1 MCNIHR
7 RIIDIH
13 ESFLICRTYFIVA
26 DSSADGTGMDREKEK
41 NMEKFINN
49 APFALVIVILV
60 IGFVLLIK
68 GADFFVEGSSS
79 VAKRLHVPSIII
91 GLTIVAMGTSLPETA
106 VSVSAS
112 IAGNNELAVSNV
124 VGSNIFNLM
133 VVIGVCAIL
142 ATVNVAG
149 ETIKRDI
156 PLSLICAGLL
166 LLLGIIGLGDKT
178 GMTLGHMDGAIFVG
192 LFAGYIFYM
201 IRIALKANKEGK
213 KVEIEGGSDEYI
225 KLVSVPVSILFIVGG
240 AIAIAVGGDVTVD
253 AASRIASDLG
263 MSQTLI
269 GLTIVSIGTSLP
281 ELVTSIVAARKN
293 EVDMALGNAIGSNIF
308 NILMVLGIA
317 SLISPISIIRENIID
332 LCVLV
337 AFTVCVWIFAGT
349 KKKIGRIEGLCMV
362 VLYAVYAVY
371 IVIR

>member
-1 MCNIHR
+1 MSFFIPLGKRKSRKIR
-7 RIIDIH
+7 RI
-13 ESFLICRTYFIVA
+13 YM
-26 DSSADGTGMDREKEK
+26 G
-41 NMEKFINN
+41 NFINN
-49 APFALVIVILV
+49 APFALVIVFLI

-112 IAGNNELAVSNV
+112 VTGNNELALSNV

-133 VVIGVCAIL
+133 VVIGVCAMI
-142 ATVNVAG
+142 ATVNVAK

-156 PLSLICAGLL
+156 PFSLICAGLL
-166 LLLGIIGLGDKT
+166 LLLGILGFGDKS
-178 GMTLGHMDGAIFVG
+178 GMTLGHFDGVIFIG
-192 LFAGYIFYM
+192 AFAGYILYM
-201 IRIALKANKEGK
+201 IKIALKASKEGK
-213 KVEIEGGSDEYI
+213 KVEIEGGSDEDI
-225 KLVSVPVSILFIVGG
+225 KLIPVPLSILFIIGG
-240 AIAIAVGGDVTVD
+240 AIAIAIGGDMTVD

-293 EVDMALGNAIGSNIF
+293 EVDMALGNAIGSNVF

-317 SLISPISIIRENIID
+317 SAISPISIITENIID
-332 LCVLV
+332 LCVLIV
-337 AFTVCVWIFAGT
+337 FTICVWIFAGT
-349 KKKIGRIEGLCMV
+349 RKKIGRIEGFSMV
-362 VLYAVYAVY
+362 VLYLIYAVY
-371 IVIR
+371 IIIR

>member
-1 MCNIHR
+1 
-7 RIIDIH
+7 
-13 ESFLICRTYFIVA
+13 
-26 DSSADGTGMDREKEK
+26 
-41 NMEKFINN
+41 MEKIINN
-49 APFALVIVILV
+49 APFALVLVFLV

-112 IAGNNELAVSNV
+112 LAGNNELAVSNV

-142 ATVNVAG
+142 ATVNVAR
-149 ETIKRDI
+149 ETIRRDI

-166 LLLGIIGLGDKT
+166 MLLGIVGLGDKT
-178 GMTLGHMDGAIFVG
+178 GMTLGHLDGVIF
-192 LFAGYIFYM
+192 AAM
-201 IRIALKANKEGK
+201 KASKEGK
-213 KVEIEGGSDEYI
+213 KVEIEGGSDEEI
-225 KLVSVPVSILFIVGG
+225 KLVSVPVSILFIIGG

-317 SLISPISIIRENIID
+317 SAISPISIITENIID
-332 LCVLV
+332 LCVLIV
-337 AFTVCVWIFAGT
+337 FTICAWIFAGT
-349 KKKIGRIEGLCMV
+349 KKKIGRAEGLCMV
-362 VLYAVYAVY
+362 ALYAAYAVY
-371 IVIR
+371 IIVR

>member
-1 MCNIHR
+1 MSLFSAIHTY
-7 RIIDIH
+7 D
-13 ESFLICRTYFIVA
+13 SRT
-26 DSSADGTGMDREKEK
+26 SADGSFEREKEET
-41 NMEKFINN
+41 MEKIINN
-49 APFALVIVILV
+49 APFALVLVFLV

-112 IAGNNELAVSNV
+112 LAGNNELAVSNV

-142 ATVNVAG
+142 ATVNVAR
-149 ETIKRDI
+149 ETIRRNI

-166 LLLGIIGLGDKT
+166 MLLGIVGLGDKT
-178 GMTLGHMDGAIFVG
+178 GMTLGHLDGVLFIV
-192 LFAGYIFYM
+192 LFACYIIYM
-201 IRIALKANKEGK
+201 VRTAMKASKEGK
-213 KVEIEGGSDEYI
+213 KVEIEGGSDEEI
-225 KLVSVPVSILFIVGG
+225 KLVSVPVSILFIIGG

-317 SLISPISIIRENIID
+317 SAISPISIITENIID
-332 LCVLV
+332 LCVLIV
-337 AFTVCVWIFAGT
+337 FTICAWIFAGT
-349 KKKIGRIEGLCMV
+349 KKKIGRAEGLCMV
-362 VLYAVYAVY
+362 ALYAAYAVY
-371 IVIR
+371 IIVR

>member
-1 MCNIHR
+1 
-7 RIIDIH
+7 
-13 ESFLICRTYFIVA
+13 
-26 DSSADGTGMDREKEK
+26 
-41 NMEKFINN
+41 MEKLIND
-49 APFALVIVILV
+49 APFVLVLVFLV
-60 IGFVLLIK
+60 IGFTLLIK
-68 GADFFVEGSSS
+68 GADLFVEGSSS

-112 IAGNNELAVSNV
+112 LVGNNELAVNV

-133 VVIGVCAIL
+133 VVIGVCAML
-142 ATVNVAG
+142 ATVNVAK
-149 ETIKRDI
+149 ETITRDI

-166 LLLGIIGLGDKT
+166 MLFGSVGIGDKSDL
-178 GMTLGHMDGAIFVG
+178 TLGRFDGVILIAF
-192 LFAGYIFYM
+192 FAGYLFYM
-201 IRIALKANKEGK
+201 VKIALKASREGK
-213 KVEIEGGSDEYI
+213 SVEIEGGSDEDI
-225 KLVSVPVSILFIVGG
+225 KIVSVPVSIIFIVGG
-240 AIAIAVGGDVTVD
+240 AIAIAFGGDVTVD

-317 SLISPISIIRENIID
+317 SAISPMAIITENIID
-332 LCVLV
+332 LCVLIV
-337 AFTVCVWIFAGT
+337 FTVCVWIFAGT
-349 KKKIGRIEGLCMV
+349 KKKIGRVEGFCMV
-362 VLYAVYAVY
+362 AFYAVYAIY
-371 IVIR
+371 IIIR